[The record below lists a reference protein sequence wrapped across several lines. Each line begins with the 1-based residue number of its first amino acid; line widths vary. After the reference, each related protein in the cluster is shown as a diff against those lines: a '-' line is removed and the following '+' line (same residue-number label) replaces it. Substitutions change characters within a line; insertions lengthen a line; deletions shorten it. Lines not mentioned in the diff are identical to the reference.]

1 MQPNPFRQL
10 NKAKF
15 DHKLSQPQLKPNSTQ
30 PDITKV
36 GFDTKMTLPHRQ
48 PPHPPPGTQRPQY
61 LSCY

>member
-15 DHKLSQPQLKPNSTQ
+15 DHKLSQPQLNPNSTQ

-36 GFDTKMTLPHRQ
+36 GFDTKMTLHNCGNISAVTDQ
-48 PPHPPPGTQRPQY
+48 FWTK
-61 LSCY
+61 L